1 MNDSIQKL
9 RNFIESS
16 NKIVALTGAGI
27 STNAGIPDFRGPMGI
42 YTTRRYDP
50 DKTFDINYFLLEP
63 EYFYDFARDF
73 LSLLESVEPT
83 FTHFFLAKLERV
95 NKLKGVIT
103 QNIDMLH
110 ERAGTKKVITLHG
123 SIERSYCIDCGK
135 EFSLIEMKEKIKNE
149 KVPKCDLCDGLIKP
163 NIVFFGESVHD
174 FDEAIKL
181 TNDSDLLLVIGTS
194 LKVYPASLI
203 PSYSKGKIVIINKGD
218 ISLRNVRFDLYIN
231 SDIDEVFIELDKILN
246 LEV

>member
-123 SIERSYCIDCGK
+123 SIERSYCINCGK
-135 EFSLIEMKEKIKNE
+135 EFSLIEMKEKIKKE

-218 ISLRNVRFDLYIN
+218 ISLRHINYDLYIN

>member
-27 STNAGIPDFRGPMGI
+27 STNSGIPDFRGPMGI

-73 LSLLESVEPT
+73 LSLLESVKPT

-95 NKLKGVIT
+95 NKLKAVIT

-110 ERAGTKKVITLHG
+110 EKAGTKNVITLHG
-123 SIERSYCIDCGK
+123 SIKKSYCLDCGK
-135 EFSLIEMKEKIKNE
+135 EFSLTEMKEKIKRE
-149 KVPKCDLCDGLIKP
+149 KVPKCDICDGLIKP
-163 NIVFFGESVHD
+163 DIVFFGENVHN
-174 FDEAIKL
+174 FDEAVKL
-181 TNDSDLLLVIGTS
+181 VRDSDLLLVIGTS

-218 ISLRNVRFDLYIN
+218 ISLRHVSFDLYIN
-231 SDIDEVFIELDKILN
+231 SDIDEVFKELDKILN
-246 LEV
+246 MEV

>member
-73 LSLLESVEPT
+73 LSLLETVEPT

-123 SIERSYCIDCGK
+123 SIERSYCLNCGK

-181 TNDSDLLLVIGTS
+181 ANDSDLLLVIGTS

-218 ISLRNVRFDLYIN
+218 ISLRNVSFDLYIN

>member
-123 SIERSYCIDCGK
+123 SIERSYCLNCGK